1 MRRGD
6 RLPWLAVV
14 LAAAALPA
22 VVRPELSL
30 SLLAASLAVDLALL
44 VSHTPLFAELLD
56 HFLDRPALLV
66 LVSFLVL
73 IAVGTMLLSFPAA
86 SATGHGIH
94 AVDALFTATSATC
107 VTGLIVLDTPHDL
120 SLFGQ
125 LVVLVLIQ
133 VGGLNIMVLST
144 FAAILMGRGLGLRGE
159 RAIGELLD
167 LQEVRSAYRLIV
179 LIVVT
184 TIAVEAVGAVVLTAA
199 FETRGASWLEAAW
212 KGVFHAVSA
221 FCNAG
226 FALQSDSLI
235 GFQSDPLVLL
245 TIATLITL
253 GGLGFAVLAFAWLR
267 VAGTRRIGLAV
278 QVRVVL
284 VASAVLVA
292 VGWAGIAGLE
302 WGRSLAGMAAGDRAL
317 NALFQ
322 SVTCR
327 TAGFNSIDLGAL
339 HPATVLL
346 MMLLMFVG
354 ASPGGTGGGIKTT
367 TLVVLL
373 SAIPAAARGR
383 PEVVLFRRRIAVATV
398 YRSAVIAVVAASVV
412 SVAAMMLL
420 ASQSGSLATILFEA
434 VSAFGTVGLSL
445 GATALLDGFGKVVV
459 IVTMLAGR
467 VGPLA
472 LALLLGR
479 VGSSRLGYPEASLMV
494 G

>member
-1 MRRGD
+1 M
-6 RLPWLAVV
+6 
-14 LAAAALPA
+14 AAL
-22 VVRPELSL
+22 VSVGRPEVAL
-30 SLLAASLAVDLALL
+30 SLLAASLSVGLVLL

-56 HFLDRPALLV
+56 HFFDRPALLV
-66 LVSFLVL
+66 LASFLML
-73 IAVGTMLLSFPAA
+73 ICIGTLLLSFPAA
-86 SATGHGIH
+86 SGSANAI
-94 AVDALFTATSATC
+94 APIDALFTATSATC

-120 SLFGQ
+120 SPYGQ

-167 LQEVRSAYRLIV
+167 LREVRSAYRLIV

-184 TIAVEAVGAVVLTAA
+184 TVTVESAGAVVLTAA
-199 FETRGASWLEAAW
+199 FLARGVSWLEAMW
-212 KGVFHAVSA
+212 KGVFHSVSA

-226 FALQSDSLI
+226 FALQSDSLV
-235 GFQSDPLVLL
+235 GYRDDPLVLL
-245 TIATLITL
+245 TVACLITL
-253 GGLGFAVLAFAWLR
+253 GGLGFAVLAFAWLKA
-267 VAGTRRIGLAV
+267 AGRRRIGLAV
-278 QVRVVL
+278 QARVVL
-284 VASAVLVA
+284 GASAVLVGL
-292 VGWAGIAGLE
+292 GWAGFAGLE

-327 TAGFNSIDLGAL
+327 TAGLNSVPLDSL
-339 HPATVLL
+339 HPATMLL
-346 MMLLMFVG
+346 MMVLMFVG

-383 PEVVLFRRRIAVATV
+383 PEVVLFRRRIAIATI
-398 YRSAVIAVVAASVV
+398 YRSSVIAVVAASAVAL
-412 SVAAMMLL
+412 AAMLL
-420 ASQSGSLATILFEA
+420 MASQTGSFTEILFESF
-434 VSAFGTVGLSL
+434 SAFGTVGLSL
-445 GATALLDGFGKVVV
+445 GATAQLDGFGKVVV
-459 IVTMLAGR
+459 AVVMLAGR
-467 VGPLA
+467 AGPLA

-479 VGSSRLGYPEASLMV
+479 VGGSRLGYPEASLMV